1 MKHLSILGILAIFAL
16 ALNLYFAI
24 GSNFNDFKQG
34 FEDGQKSSTYDTQAD
49 SHGFRAE
56 IRVTPISTPSDSLN
70 LQLPGKTVKAPYQ
83 VSEITCLIKE
93 TPTMLITIIF
103 SALGVIV
110 LSVYGVYCLI
120 RVLIC
125 ITRQDIFSRRNIRWL
140 RWIAYGQLAVTSLSF
155 LLNWS
160 IEQAVLAQVSLP
172 GYQVTG
178 VTPIPLQWDS
188 VILIVLLTEIFA
200 TAVKI
205 KEEND
210 LTIQPYIAYET
221 EKQLFTPDGG
231 HLHYY
236 KFSSHTH
243 RIRIDLLPHLLSTF
257 GEQVSAY
264 ICKLNM
270 ALCRSFCLL

>member
-34 FEDGQKSSTYDTQAD
+34 FEDGQKSSAYDTQAD

-83 VSEITCLIKE
+83 VSEVTCLIKE

-160 IEQAVLAQVSLP
+160 IEQTVLAQVSLP

-178 VTPIPLQWDS
+178 VTPIPLQWES

-210 LTIQPYIAYET
+210 LTI
-221 EKQLFTPDGG
+221 
-231 HLHYY
+231 
-236 KFSSHTH
+236 
-243 RIRIDLLPHLLSTF
+243 
-257 GEQVSAY
+257 
-264 ICKLNM
+264 
-270 ALCRSFCLL
+270 

>member
-70 LQLPGKTVKAPYQ
+70 LQLTGKTVKAPYQ
-83 VSEITCLIKE
+83 VSEVTCLIKE

-155 LLNWS
+155 LLDWS

-178 VTPIPLQWDS
+178 VTPIPLQWES

-210 LTIQPYIAYET
+210 LTI
-221 EKQLFTPDGG
+221 
-231 HLHYY
+231 
-236 KFSSHTH
+236 
-243 RIRIDLLPHLLSTF
+243 
-257 GEQVSAY
+257 
-264 ICKLNM
+264 
-270 ALCRSFCLL
+270 

>member
-1 MKHLSILGILAIFAL
+1 MERRTTHKHNRIIPRIYETSQHIRYIGHFAL

-110 LSVYGVYCLI
+110 LSVYGVYSLI

-125 ITRQDIFSRRNIRWL
+125 ITRQDIFP
-140 RWIAYGQLAVTSLSF
+140 AATSD
-155 LLNWS
+155 
-160 IEQAVLAQVSLP
+160 
-172 GYQVTG
+172 G
-178 VTPIPLQWDS
+178 
-188 VILIVLLTEIFA
+188 FA
-200 TAVKI
+200 
-205 KEEND
+205 
-210 LTIQPYIAYET
+210 
-221 EKQLFTPDGG
+221 G
-231 HLHYY
+231 
-236 KFSSHTH
+236 
-243 RIRIDLLPHLLSTF
+243 
-257 GEQVSAY
+257 
-264 ICKLNM
+264 
-270 ALCRSFCLL
+270 

>member
-56 IRVTPISTPSDSLN
+56 IRVAPISTPSDSLN
-70 LQLPGKTVKAPYQ
+70 LQLRGETVKAPYQ

-160 IEQAVLAQVSLP
+160 IEQAVLTQVSLP

-210 LTIQPYIAYET
+210 LTI
-221 EKQLFTPDGG
+221 
-231 HLHYY
+231 
-236 KFSSHTH
+236 
-243 RIRIDLLPHLLSTF
+243 
-257 GEQVSAY
+257 
-264 ICKLNM
+264 
-270 ALCRSFCLL
+270 

>member
-34 FEDGQKSSTYDTQAD
+34 FEDGQKSSAYDTKAD

-56 IRVTPISTPSDSLN
+56 IRVTPISTSSDSLN

-110 LSVYGVYCLI
+110 LSVYGVYSLI

-160 IEQAVLAQVSLP
+160 IEQTVLAQVSLP

-178 VTPIPLQWDS
+178 VTPIPLQWES

-210 LTIQPYIAYET
+210 LTI
-221 EKQLFTPDGG
+221 
-231 HLHYY
+231 
-236 KFSSHTH
+236 
-243 RIRIDLLPHLLSTF
+243 
-257 GEQVSAY
+257 
-264 ICKLNM
+264 
-270 ALCRSFCLL
+270 

>member
-83 VSEITCLIKE
+83 VSEVTCLIKE

-110 LSVYGVYCLI
+110 LSVYGCLLSDTCTDMYHTTRYFFPPQHPMASLDSLRPVSSHFPLVFI
-120 RVLIC
+120 RLEHRAGSSRASIPARLSSNGCHPDTPAMGVSHPDR
-125 ITRQDIFSRRNIRWL
+125 ITYRDFCHSRQD
-140 RWIAYGQLAVTSLSF
+140 
-155 LLNWS
+155 
-160 IEQAVLAQVSLP
+160 
-172 GYQVTG
+172 
-178 VTPIPLQWDS
+178 
-188 VILIVLLTEIFA
+188 
-200 TAVKI
+200 
-205 KEEND
+205 
-210 LTIQPYIAYET
+210 
-221 EKQLFTPDGG
+221 
-231 HLHYY
+231 
-236 KFSSHTH
+236 
-243 RIRIDLLPHLLSTF
+243 
-257 GEQVSAY
+257 
-264 ICKLNM
+264 
-270 ALCRSFCLL
+270 

>member
-1 MKHLSILGILAIFAL
+1 MKHLSILGILVIFAL

-83 VSEITCLIKE
+83 VSEVTCLIKE

-140 RWIAYGQLAVTSLSF
+140 RWIAYGQLAGSSRASIPARLSS
-155 LLNWS
+155 NGCH
-160 IEQAVLAQVSLP
+160 P
-172 GYQVTG
+172 D
-178 VTPIPLQWDS
+178 TPAMGFS
-188 VILIVLLTEIFA
+188 H
-200 TAVKI
+200 
-205 KEEND
+205 
-210 LTIQPYIAYET
+210 
-221 EKQLFTPDGG
+221 PD
-231 HLHYY
+231 
-236 KFSSHTH
+236 
-243 RIRIDLLPHLLSTF
+243 RITYRD
-257 GEQVSAY
+257 
-264 ICKLNM
+264 
-270 ALCRSFCLL
+270 FCHSRQD

>member
-83 VSEITCLIKE
+83 VSEVTCLIKE

-125 ITRQDIFSRRNIRWL
+125 IKRQDIFSRRNIRWL

-155 LLNWS
+155 LLDWS

-178 VTPIPLQWDS
+178 VTPIPLQWES
-188 VILIVLLTEIFA
+188 VIPIVLLTEIFA

-210 LTIQPYIAYET
+210 LTI
-221 EKQLFTPDGG
+221 
-231 HLHYY
+231 
-236 KFSSHTH
+236 
-243 RIRIDLLPHLLSTF
+243 
-257 GEQVSAY
+257 
-264 ICKLNM
+264 
-270 ALCRSFCLL
+270 

>member
-34 FEDGQKSSTYDTQAD
+34 FEDGQKCSTYDTQAD

-83 VSEITCLIKE
+83 VSEVTCLIKE

-125 ITRQDIFSRRNIRWL
+125 ITRQDIFSRRDIRWL

-155 LLNWS
+155 LLDWS

-178 VTPIPLQWDS
+178 VTPIPLQWES

-210 LTIQPYIAYET
+210 LTI
-221 EKQLFTPDGG
+221 
-231 HLHYY
+231 
-236 KFSSHTH
+236 
-243 RIRIDLLPHLLSTF
+243 
-257 GEQVSAY
+257 
-264 ICKLNM
+264 
-270 ALCRSFCLL
+270 

>member
-56 IRVTPISTPSDSLN
+56 IRVTPISTPGDSLN

-83 VSEITCLIKE
+83 VSEVTCLIKE

-160 IEQAVLAQVSLP
+160 IEQAVLTQVSLP

-210 LTIQPYIAYET
+210 LTI
-221 EKQLFTPDGG
+221 
-231 HLHYY
+231 
-236 KFSSHTH
+236 
-243 RIRIDLLPHLLSTF
+243 
-257 GEQVSAY
+257 
-264 ICKLNM
+264 
-270 ALCRSFCLL
+270 

>member
-34 FEDGQKSSTYDTQAD
+34 FEDGQKSSAYDTQAD

-56 IRVTPISTPSDSLN
+56 IRVTPISTSSDSLN

-110 LSVYGVYCLI
+110 LSVYGVYSLI

-172 GYQVTG
+172 GYQVTS
-178 VTPIPLQWDS
+178 VTPIPLQWES

-210 LTIQPYIAYET
+210 LTI
-221 EKQLFTPDGG
+221 
-231 HLHYY
+231 
-236 KFSSHTH
+236 
-243 RIRIDLLPHLLSTF
+243 
-257 GEQVSAY
+257 
-264 ICKLNM
+264 
-270 ALCRSFCLL
+270 

>member
-110 LSVYGVYCLI
+110 LSVYGVYSLI

-160 IEQAVLAQVSLP
+160 IEQASSRTSIPARLSSNGCHP
-172 GYQVTG
+172 D
-178 VTPIPLQWDS
+178 TPAMGLS
-188 VILIVLLTEIFA
+188 H
-200 TAVKI
+200 
-205 KEEND
+205 
-210 LTIQPYIAYET
+210 
-221 EKQLFTPDGG
+221 PD
-231 HLHYY
+231 
-236 KFSSHTH
+236 
-243 RIRIDLLPHLLSTF
+243 RITYRD
-257 GEQVSAY
+257 
-264 ICKLNM
+264 
-270 ALCRSFCLL
+270 FCHSRQD

>member
-83 VSEITCLIKE
+83 VSEVTCLIKE

-155 LLNWS
+155 FIRLEHRAGSSRAS
-160 IEQAVLAQVSLP
+160 IPARLSSNGCHPDTPAMGVSH
-172 GYQVTG
+172 
-178 VTPIPLQWDS
+178 
-188 VILIVLLTEIFA
+188 
-200 TAVKI
+200 
-205 KEEND
+205 
-210 LTIQPYIAYET
+210 
-221 EKQLFTPDGG
+221 PD
-231 HLHYY
+231 
-236 KFSSHTH
+236 
-243 RIRIDLLPHLLSTF
+243 RITYRD
-257 GEQVSAY
+257 
-264 ICKLNM
+264 
-270 ALCRSFCLL
+270 FCHSRQD

>member
-49 SHGFRAE
+49 SHGFRTE
-56 IRVTPISTPSDSLN
+56 IKVTPISTPNDSLN
-70 LQLPGKTVKAPYQ
+70 LQLPGETVKAPYQ

-110 LSVYGVYCLI
+110 LSVYGVYSLI

-140 RWIAYGQLAVTSLSF
+140 RWIAYGQLAVTSLLF

-172 GYQVTG
+172 SYQVTG

-210 LTIQPYIAYET
+210 LTI
-221 EKQLFTPDGG
+221 
-231 HLHYY
+231 
-236 KFSSHTH
+236 
-243 RIRIDLLPHLLSTF
+243 
-257 GEQVSAY
+257 
-264 ICKLNM
+264 
-270 ALCRSFCLL
+270 

>member
-34 FEDGQKSSTYDTQAD
+34 FEDGQKSSAYDTQAV

-56 IRVTPISTPSDSLN
+56 IRVTPISTSSDSLN

-110 LSVYGVYCLI
+110 LSVYGVYSLI

-178 VTPIPLQWDS
+178 VTPIPLQWES

-210 LTIQPYIAYET
+210 LTI
-221 EKQLFTPDGG
+221 
-231 HLHYY
+231 
-236 KFSSHTH
+236 
-243 RIRIDLLPHLLSTF
+243 
-257 GEQVSAY
+257 
-264 ICKLNM
+264 
-270 ALCRSFCLL
+270 

>member
-34 FEDGQKSSTYDTQAD
+34 FEDGQKSSAYDTQAD

-56 IRVTPISTPSDSLN
+56 IRVTPISTSSDSLN

-83 VSEITCLIKE
+83 ISEITCLIKE

-110 LSVYGVYCLI
+110 LSVYGVYSLI

-160 IEQAVLAQVSLP
+160 IEQTVLAQVSLP

-178 VTPIPLQWDS
+178 VTPIPLQWES

-210 LTIQPYIAYET
+210 LTI
-221 EKQLFTPDGG
+221 
-231 HLHYY
+231 
-236 KFSSHTH
+236 
-243 RIRIDLLPHLLSTF
+243 
-257 GEQVSAY
+257 
-264 ICKLNM
+264 
-270 ALCRSFCLL
+270 

>member
-56 IRVTPISTPSDSLN
+56 IRVTPISTPGDSLN
-70 LQLPGKTVKAPYQ
+70 LQLSGKTVKAPYQ
-83 VSEITCLIKE
+83 VSEVTCLIKE

-210 LTIQPYIAYET
+210 LTI
-221 EKQLFTPDGG
+221 
-231 HLHYY
+231 
-236 KFSSHTH
+236 
-243 RIRIDLLPHLLSTF
+243 
-257 GEQVSAY
+257 
-264 ICKLNM
+264 
-270 ALCRSFCLL
+270 

>member
-56 IRVTPISTPSDSLN
+56 IRVIPISTPSDSLN

-125 ITRQDIFSRRNIRWL
+125 ITRQDIFSRRNIWWL

-178 VTPIPLQWDS
+178 VTPIP
-188 VILIVLLTEIFA
+188 
-200 TAVKI
+200 
-205 KEEND
+205 
-210 LTIQPYIAYET
+210 
-221 EKQLFTPDGG
+221 
-231 HLHYY
+231 
-236 KFSSHTH
+236 
-243 RIRIDLLPHLLSTF
+243 
-257 GEQVSAY
+257 
-264 ICKLNM
+264 
-270 ALCRSFCLL
+270 

>member
-16 ALNLYFAI
+16 ALNIYFTI

-34 FEDGQKSSTYDTQAD
+34 FEDAQRTDNFHNSVYDMQAD
-49 SHGFRAE
+49 PHAFMAE
-56 IRVTPISTPSDSLN
+56 VMVTPSSVPNDSLN
-70 LQLPGKTVKAPYQ
+70 LQLLGETVKAPYH
-83 VSEITCLIKE
+83 VATITCLIKE

-120 RVLIC
+120 RVLIR
-125 ITRQDIFSRRNIRWL
+125 ITRQDIFSRRNIWWL
-140 RWIAYGQLAVTSLSF
+140 RWIAYGQLAVTSLSY

-210 LTIQPYIAYET
+210 LTI
-221 EKQLFTPDGG
+221 
-231 HLHYY
+231 
-236 KFSSHTH
+236 
-243 RIRIDLLPHLLSTF
+243 
-257 GEQVSAY
+257 
-264 ICKLNM
+264 
-270 ALCRSFCLL
+270 

>member
-70 LQLPGKTVKAPYQ
+70 LQLPGETVKAPYQ

-125 ITRQDIFSRRNIRWL
+125 ITRQDIFSRRNIWWL

-210 LTIQPYIAYET
+210 LTIYR
-221 EKQLFTPDGG
+221 L
-231 HLHYY
+231 
-236 KFSSHTH
+236 
-243 RIRIDLLPHLLSTF
+243 
-257 GEQVSAY
+257 
-264 ICKLNM
+264 
-270 ALCRSFCLL
+270 

>member
-34 FEDGQKSSTYDTQAD
+34 FEDGQKSSAYDTQAD

-56 IRVTPISTPSDSLN
+56 IRVTPISTSSDSLN

-110 LSVYGVYCLI
+110 LSVYGVYSLI

-160 IEQAVLAQVSLP
+160 IEQTVLAQVSLP

-178 VTPIPLQWDS
+178 VTPIPLQWES

-210 LTIQPYIAYET
+210 LTI
-221 EKQLFTPDGG
+221 
-231 HLHYY
+231 
-236 KFSSHTH
+236 
-243 RIRIDLLPHLLSTF
+243 
-257 GEQVSAY
+257 
-264 ICKLNM
+264 
-270 ALCRSFCLL
+270 

>member
-34 FEDGQKSSTYDTQAD
+34 FEDGQKSSAYDTQAD

-56 IRVTPISTPSDSLN
+56 IRVTPISTSSDSLN

-110 LSVYGVYCLI
+110 LSVYGVYSLI

-125 ITRQDIFSRRNIRWL
+125 ITRQDIFFRRNIRWL

-178 VTPIPLQWDS
+178 VTPIPLQWES

-210 LTIQPYIAYET
+210 LTI
-221 EKQLFTPDGG
+221 
-231 HLHYY
+231 
-236 KFSSHTH
+236 
-243 RIRIDLLPHLLSTF
+243 
-257 GEQVSAY
+257 
-264 ICKLNM
+264 
-270 ALCRSFCLL
+270 

>member
-70 LQLPGKTVKAPYQ
+70 LQLPGKTVKAPALSGFRSYLSDQ
-83 VSEITCLIKE
+83 RNSDNANHYN
-93 TPTMLITIIF
+93 IF
-103 SALGVIV
+103 SFGSHRIICLWCL
-110 LSVYGVYCLI
+110 LSDTCTDMYHT
-120 RVLIC
+120 
-125 ITRQDIFSRRNIRWL
+125 TRYFSRRNIRWL

-155 LLNWS
+155 LLDWS

-178 VTPIPLQWDS
+178 VTPIPLQWNS

-210 LTIQPYIAYET
+210 LTI
-221 EKQLFTPDGG
+221 
-231 HLHYY
+231 
-236 KFSSHTH
+236 
-243 RIRIDLLPHLLSTF
+243 
-257 GEQVSAY
+257 
-264 ICKLNM
+264 
-270 ALCRSFCLL
+270 

>member
-1 MKHLSILGILAIFAL
+1 MKHISILGILAIFAI
-16 ALNLYFAI
+16 ALNIFFAI
-24 GSNFNDFKQG
+24 GSNLKDFKQG
-34 FEDGQKSSTYDTQAD
+34 FEDGQKAGSTYGTQAD

-83 VSEITCLIKE
+83 ISEITCLIKE

-155 LLNWS
+155 LLDWS

-210 LTIQPYIAYET
+210 LTI
-221 EKQLFTPDGG
+221 
-231 HLHYY
+231 
-236 KFSSHTH
+236 
-243 RIRIDLLPHLLSTF
+243 
-257 GEQVSAY
+257 
-264 ICKLNM
+264 
-270 ALCRSFCLL
+270 

>member
-34 FEDGQKSSTYDTQAD
+34 FEDGQKSSAYDTQAD

-56 IRVTPISTPSDSLN
+56 IRVTPISTSSDSLN

-93 TPTMLITIIF
+93 TPTMVITIIF

-110 LSVYGVYCLI
+110 LSVYGVYSLI

-160 IEQAVLAQVSLP
+160 IEQTVLAQVSLP

-178 VTPIPLQWDS
+178 VTPIPLQWES

-210 LTIQPYIAYET
+210 LTI
-221 EKQLFTPDGG
+221 
-231 HLHYY
+231 
-236 KFSSHTH
+236 
-243 RIRIDLLPHLLSTF
+243 
-257 GEQVSAY
+257 
-264 ICKLNM
+264 
-270 ALCRSFCLL
+270 

>member
-56 IRVTPISTPSDSLN
+56 IRVTPISTPGDSLN

-83 VSEITCLIKE
+83 VSEVTCLIKE

-120 RVLIC
+120 PVLIC

-210 LTIQPYIAYET
+210 LTI
-221 EKQLFTPDGG
+221 
-231 HLHYY
+231 
-236 KFSSHTH
+236 
-243 RIRIDLLPHLLSTF
+243 
-257 GEQVSAY
+257 
-264 ICKLNM
+264 
-270 ALCRSFCLL
+270 

>member
-34 FEDGQKSSTYDTQAD
+34 FEDGQKSSAYDTQAD

-56 IRVTPISTPSDSLN
+56 IRVTPISTSSDSLN

-125 ITRQDIFSRRNIRWL
+125 ITRQDFFSRRNIRWL

-178 VTPIPLQWDS
+178 VTPIPLQWES

-210 LTIQPYIAYET
+210 LTI
-221 EKQLFTPDGG
+221 
-231 HLHYY
+231 
-236 KFSSHTH
+236 
-243 RIRIDLLPHLLSTF
+243 
-257 GEQVSAY
+257 
-264 ICKLNM
+264 
-270 ALCRSFCLL
+270 

>member
-56 IRVTPISTPSDSLN
+56 IRVIPISTPSDSLN
-70 LQLPGKTVKAPYQ
+70 LQLPGETVKAPYQ
-83 VSEITCLIKE
+83 VSEVTCLIKE

-210 LTIQPYIAYET
+210 LTI
-221 EKQLFTPDGG
+221 
-231 HLHYY
+231 
-236 KFSSHTH
+236 
-243 RIRIDLLPHLLSTF
+243 
-257 GEQVSAY
+257 
-264 ICKLNM
+264 
-270 ALCRSFCLL
+270 